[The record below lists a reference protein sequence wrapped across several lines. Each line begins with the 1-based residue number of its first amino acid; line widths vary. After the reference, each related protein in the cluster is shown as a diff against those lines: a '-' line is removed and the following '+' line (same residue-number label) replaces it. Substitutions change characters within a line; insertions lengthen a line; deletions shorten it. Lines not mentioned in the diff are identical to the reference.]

1 MKLKDKNILLVLIV
15 CVLIKFIFA
24 FPLDNSLLPSGTDTS
39 SHLFKVWYIV
49 EHGITN
55 WNYYWYAGFA
65 FFRYYPPLSYI
76 IPGLLGK
83 LVGFLFAYKLIN
95 NVFLVLAPVVFLY
108 FLKEFK
114 FSTEKT
120 LVALIFFSF
129 MPIFSY
135 YLVDGRYPSLVNV
148 VFALL
153 AWIFLK
159 RAIDGDSINLTNIF
173 MTSIFLGIS
182 ILTHHMTSFI
192 FMLISFG
199 WAIFY
204 RMNMKT
210 FYKLSAI
217 IVCSLLLVSWWLIP
231 FFMETWSTSKSSNYG
246 KLLET
251 NPLTITG
258 GISLV
263 LFKLNIFSVSFGP
276 QIAIIVVIMIGL
288 LCLLSLFTLKDK
300 ITKDFIVVIIVIA
313 FILLFIRYKRVII
326 FLPIPLSILVTQGIF
341 TLKRNMI
348 KIIAPIFFILLII
361 SYLSIK
367 PQTFPYPEIPDI
379 PKDGRVLFLPL
390 GQELEESGKINKY
403 LYSVVL
409 SPIKGNENLYGWF
422 IESQNVGKAAD
433 KKLNYYSLISQPLNV
448 KPDDYYKL
456 LSDGWTN
463 YVVVNKNY
471 NELIN
476 YFNSSN
482 NFHLINMNQRFAVF
496 EIEPKSTYVEINGE
510 SIVSNVTKLDDNIII
525 QCLCQPG
532 NITIKESYHSL
543 WVGSINDKKVDVEP
557 SENGFINL
565 KTNEKNN
572 CTIHLSFENPEYY
585 MIFTIISLI
594 SCISFIIYLIIRNI
608 ILSDKTGK

>member
-1 MKLKDKNILLVLIV
+1 
-15 CVLIKFIFA
+15 
-24 FPLDNSLLPSGTDTS
+24 LPSGTDSS

-49 EHGITN
+49 EHGITK
-55 WNYYWYAGFA
+55 WNYYWYGGFN
-65 FFRYYPPLSYI
+65 FLGYYPPVSYI
-76 IPGLLGK
+76 IPSLLGK
-83 LVGFLFAYKLIN
+83 FIGFLFAYKLIN

-114 FSTEKT
+114 FSSEKT
-120 LVALIFFSF
+120 IVALIFFSF

-135 YLVDGRYPSLVNV
+135 YLVDGRYPSLVNI

-159 RAIDGDSINLTNIF
+159 RAIDEDHINLTNISIA
-173 MTSIFLGIS
+173 SIFLSVS

-192 FMLISFG
+192 FILISFG

-204 RMNMKT
+204 RMDMKT
-210 FYKLSAI
+210 LSKLFII
-217 IVCSLLLVSWWLIP
+217 IVCTLLLVSWWLIP
-231 FFMETWSTSKSSNYG
+231 FVLETWSTEKTSNYG
-246 KLLET
+246 RLLET
-251 NPLTITG
+251 NPLTIG
-258 GISLV
+258 GGFSMV
-263 LFKLNIFSVSFGP
+263 LFKLNLFSFSFGP
-276 QIAIIVVIMIGL
+276 EIAIIVAIMIVF
-288 LCLLSLFTLKDK
+288 LCFLSLFTLKDK
-300 ITKDFIVVIIVIA
+300 ITKDFIVVIIIIV
-313 FILLFIRYKRVII
+313 FILLFIRYKRALI
-326 FLPIPLSILVTQGIF
+326 FLPIPLSILVTQGLF

-348 KIIAPIFFILLII
+348 KIIAPMFFILLII

-367 PQTFPYPEIPDI
+367 PQTFPYPDIPDI

-390 GQELEESGKINKY
+390 GQELEENGKINKY

-463 YVVVNKNY
+463 YVIVNKNY
-471 NELIN
+471 NELID

-482 NFHLINMNQRFAVF
+482 KFHLRNMTQRFVVF
-496 EIEPKSTYVEINGE
+496 EIKPKSTYVEINGKA
-510 SIVSNVTKLDDNIII
+510 IISNVTKLDDNIII
-525 QCLCQPG
+525 KYSCQPG
-532 NITIKESYHSL
+532 NIIIKESYHSL
-543 WVGSINDKKVDVEP
+543 WVGFINNKKIDIEP
-557 SENGFINL
+557 SEHGFINL
-565 KTNEKNN
+565 KTDEKNN
-572 CTIHLSFENPEYY
+572 CTINLSFENPEYY
-585 MIFTIISLI
+585 LIFTIISLI
-594 SCISFIIYLIIRNI
+594 IWISFIIYLIIRNI